1 MSPEKERVL
10 SVGRRPVEKPARSPL
25 APLTTGMRLQRDQ
38 PFDDTRPF
46 TRADARAAGLPIS
59 DLLTQRYRRL
69 FHDVHVRAGARSDIR
84 VRAATAVGLN
94 ARGAYAS
101 HATAAEIWGAVV
113 PERGPV
119 HVSVPDGQP
128 RSEREGIRAHRTV
141 PRSDV
146 RTRAGVRVSAPGQA
160 LFEMA
165 VDGVDLVDLVVAADS
180 LLRAGA
186 LDLDE
191 LRSAASQW
199 TGRGSRIGRRAAA
212 LAREGVDS
220 AMESRLRLLIVLAG
234 LPEPEVNHQLR
245 DEVGTVVLRFDL
257 SYPALKLLIEYD
269 GRQHAENEAQWKRD
283 VRRRETLDRLG
294 LRLLVVLHDGIY
306 DRPLETLDRLATAL
320 RERGIRVRRSYKPG
334 WERYFPGRIV
344 PRAD

>member
-1 MSPEKERVL
+1 
-10 SVGRRPVEKPARSPL
+10 
-25 APLTTGMRLQRDQ
+25 MRLQRDQ

-46 TRADARAAGLPIS
+46 TRADARAAGLPVS
-59 DLLTQRYRRL
+59 DLLTRRYRRL
-69 FHDVHVRAGARSDIR
+69 FHDVHVRAGVRLDVR
-84 VRAATAVGLN
+84 VRAATAIGLN
-94 ARGAYAS
+94 ARGSYAS
-101 HATAAEIWGAVV
+101 HATAAEIWGGVV

-128 RSEREGIRAHRTV
+128 RSERRGIRAHRAL
-141 PRSDV
+141 PRPEV
-146 RTRAGVRVSAPGQA
+146 RLRSGVRVSAPGQA
-160 LFEMA
+160 LLEMA

-191 LRSAASQW
+191 LRAAASQW
-199 TGRGSRIGRRAAA
+199 TGRGSRLARRAAG
-212 LAREGVDS
+212 LARKGVHS

-234 LPEPEVNHQLR
+234 LPEPEVNHRLR
-245 DEVGTVVLRFDL
+245 DEVGTTLLRFDL

-283 VRRRETLDRLG
+283 VRRRELIDRLD

-306 DRPLETLDRLATAL
+306 ERPLETLDRVATAL
-320 RERGIRVRRSYKPG
+320 RERGVRVRRAYKPE
-334 WERYFPGRIV
+334 WERYFPGRTTASA
-344 PRAD
+344 R